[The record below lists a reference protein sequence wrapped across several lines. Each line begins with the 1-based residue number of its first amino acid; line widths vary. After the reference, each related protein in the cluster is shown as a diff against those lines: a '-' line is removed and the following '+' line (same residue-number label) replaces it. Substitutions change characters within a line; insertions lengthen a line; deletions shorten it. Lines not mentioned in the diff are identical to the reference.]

1 MSRGGAHRAGT
12 TAGPGVAERIKWQ
25 TAARLLGL
33 LLPLR
38 WRMAGVI
45 AATCAFV
52 TLNVAAP
59 KVLGDATDVVVAGFL
74 GGSLDE
80 QALAEKLLAVSAMYL
95 GASLFSWIQGSLTAT
110 AVQRLSYGLRG
121 SVEQKLHV
129 LPSSHF
135 EEQRRG
141 DVLSRATN
149 DVDNISQA
157 LNQLLNQLIMSVLM
171 LSAALAMMLWLSP
184 LLALIAVLSV
194 PVSTAITV
202 LVARHSQA
210 HFKEQWSSTGAL
222 NAQLEEFF
230 TGHEVVK
237 AFGRQ
242 EASAVSFRECNDKL
256 TRSSTRAQFLS
267 GIVQPLLM
275 FVANLNYIAVA
286 VVGAL
291 QVTAGA
297 MTIGGIQ
304 AFVQFSRLFS
314 QPVGQIGGM
323 LNLMQSCLASAER
336 VFELLDAPEIPP
348 DSAVPA
354 VSANGAGKLHRAATP
369 RKFHVP
375 RKSSNGR
382 KSRAPGTSQGL
393 TNWGAVAG
401 RVTFEHVSF
410 SYSPGTPV
418 VKDLSFTV
426 EPGQTVAIVGHTG
439 AGKTTV
445 VNLLM
450 RFYELDSG
458 RILVDSTDI
467 ATIPRDELRSA
478 FGTVLQDAWLFTGSI
493 RENIEY
499 GRPGATDAD
508 IVAAARASHVDQ
520 FVRSLPAGYGTM
532 LGNDGDSLSRGQ
544 RQLVSIARAQ
554 IAGRSILVLDEAT
567 SSVDSRTE
575 VQIRHAMERL
585 REGHTSFVI
594 AHRLST
600 VRDADL
606 ILVMDHG
613 RIVEHGTHQ
622 QLMARRG
629 LYKDLYEA
637 QFAGREQVPAVQEA
651 EQ

>member
-1 MSRGGAHRAGT
+1 MSRERAHRAGT
-12 TAGPGVAERIKWQ
+12 TAGPGVPERIKWQ

-33 LLPLR
+33 LLPLK

-80 QALAEKLLAVSAMYL
+80 QALAERLLAVSAMYV

-157 LNQLLNQLIMSVLM
+157 LNQLLNQLIMSILM

-210 HFKEQWSSTGAL
+210 HFKEQWGSTGAL
-222 NAQLEEFF
+222 TAQLEEFF

-242 EASAVSFRECNDKL
+242 EASAVSFREFNDRL
-256 TRSSTRAQFLS
+256 TRSSTRAQYLS

-354 VSANGAGKLHRAATP
+354 VSANGAGKLHRAGPP
-369 RKFHVP
+369 RKLHVP

-382 KSRAPGTSQGL
+382 KLRAPGTIL
-393 TNWGAVAG
+393 APWGAVAG
-401 RVTFEHVSF
+401 RVTFEDVSF
-410 SYSPGTPV
+410 SYTPGTPV
-418 VKDLSFTV
+418 VKGLSFTV
-426 EPGQTVAIVGHTG
+426 DPGQTVAIVGHTG

-520 FVRSLPAGYGTM
+520 FVRSLPAGYATM

-554 IAGRSILVLDEAT
+554 LAGRSILVLDEAT

-575 VQIRHAMERL
+575 LQIRHAMERL

>member
-1 MSRGGAHRAGT
+1 MSRARAHRAGT
-12 TAGPGVAERIKWQ
+12 TAGPGVPERIKWQ

-33 LLPLR
+33 LLPLK

-80 QALAEKLLAVSAMYL
+80 QKLAERLLVVSAMYI
-95 GASLFSWIQGSLTAT
+95 GASLFSWIQGSLAAT

-157 LNQLLNQLIMSVLM
+157 LNQLLNQLILSLLM

-222 NAQLEEFF
+222 HAQLEEFF

-256 TRSSTRAQFLS
+256 TRSSTRAQYLS

-275 FVANLNYIAVA
+275 FVANLNYIAIA

-348 DSAVPA
+348 DSALPA
-354 VSANGAGKLHRAATP
+354 APANGAGRLHRAATP
-369 RKFHVP
+369 RKLHAP

-382 KSRAPGTSQGL
+382 KSRARGASQAA

-520 FVRSLPAGYGTM
+520 FVRSLPAGYATM

-613 RIVEHGTHQ
+613 RIVEHGTHR

-651 EQ
+651 EK